1 MSVYG
6 LEGSKSGALVA
17 SVYASIQSIP
27 LNRLGHGSI
36 L

>member
-1 MSVYG
+1 MSIYG

-17 SVYASIQSIP
+17 SVYASLKSIP
-27 LNRLGHGSI
+27 LDSFGHGSI